1 VSEEKPKPA
10 AAPVPP
16 PKLDRVPEGYKPPAV
31 RPSVPATPPPPAA
44 APQPKRADA
53 PGQAG
58 ARPPP
63 PRVTPAGGSYGLAER
78 EIGADAAIAA
88 GLAKQGELGGD
99 TTTFALFALA
109 AGMQSTGRL
118 VLSQRGD
125 TRPGEPAATG
135 PRAPPPPP
143 LAPAQPPPAAPAL
156 APPSDGVSFALS
168 FRRGTV
174 EHAASSD
181 PEDALA
187 AFLLRRGSLTAEGLA
202 RATQA
207 SAALGGDLVSALI
220 AEKLVNPADV
230 AALLQEH
237 GAQLVQKA
245 LATEAGPWAWHP
257 QAPPPPGAFP
267 LGAPFGM
274 LCAAVRALD
283 VAAVKRRLGEREERA
298 ASRVGARIRVE
309 DLRLTPQET
318 RAAALFDG
326 TRSPAELAAA
336 HPGDAL
342 VVLRLAVLLGDLQLL
357 AFGASRKGAAPP
369 PPVAAPPPAVA
380 SGEKPTVT
388 VAPPGAPSAPS
399 APPRPA
405 AAPHAPRPAAPPA
418 ARPAPTPAIP
428 SPTPAIP
435 SAPAARH
442 PAPAAPAKAA
452 STPVAAPKAG
462 ALDRA
467 ALQALFAKLKDQDH
481 FAVLGVKQDAA
492 AAQLKI
498 AYFQLAKIYHPDA
511 VPTDAPEDVKKLA
524 ADVFAKVSEA
534 WSVLGSDAS
543 RAKYVEE
550 LKSGGAADIDVMA
563 IFEAER
569 LFQEGTLLVKAR
581 KYDEGLHK
589 FDEALHLNKDEAEFG
604 MWKAWCEFILA
615 EDKRKRFVLASSAIE
630 AELRRNPRCA
640 QGYLFLGQMAKIVG
654 DLAAAEK
661 HLRRGLA
668 VAPEHTDLQRE
679 LKYLRK

>member
-31 RPSVPATPPPPAA
+31 RPTAPPGPGPGPGKIGGAADRA
-44 APQPKRADA
+44 AP
-53 PGQAG
+53 
-58 ARPPP
+58 RPAV
-63 PRVTPAGGSYGLAER
+63 PRVTPAGGSFGLAER

-118 VLSQRGD
+118 TLG
-125 TRPGEPAATG
+125 GAEHA
-135 PRAPPPPP
+135 
-143 LAPAQPPPAAPAL
+143 
-156 APPSDGVSFALS
+156 FALS

-174 EHAASSD
+174 EHAASTD
-181 PEDALA
+181 PRDALA
-187 AFLLRRGSLTAEGLA
+187 PFLLRRGSLDAEGLA
-202 RATQA
+202 RAERA
-207 SAALGGDLVSALI
+207 SAGLGGDLVSALI

-245 LATEAGPWAWHP
+245 LATEAGPWAWNP

-283 VAAVKRRLGEREERA
+283 LAALKRRLGDREERA
-298 ASRVGARIRVE
+298 AARVGARIRVE

-318 RAAALFDG
+318 RAATLFDG
-326 TRSPAELAAA
+326 ARSPAELAAG
-336 HPGDAL
+336 HPAEAL
-342 VVLRLAVLLGDLQLL
+342 VILRLAVLLGDLQLL
-357 AFGASRKGAAPP
+357 AFGASRKGAAQQAPAQAA
-369 PPVAAPPPAVA
+369 AAPAPPSA
-380 SGEKPTVT
+380 SAPAPAAAPAPATAPAPAEKPTVT
-388 VAPPGAPSAPS
+388 AAPPGAPSAPS
-399 APPRPA
+399 APPRATASP
-405 AAPHAPRPAAPPA
+405 APRPAAAPTGPTA
-418 ARPAPTPAIP
+418 QPAPTPVIP
-428 SPTPAIP
+428 SAAPVRPAAP
-435 SAPAARH
+435 PKPAAPAPKPASAPAA
-442 PAPAAPAKAA
+442 P
-452 STPVAAPKAG
+452 PKPRSA

-467 ALQALFAKLKDQDH
+467 ALQALFARLKDQDH

-492 AAQLKI
+492 AAQIKI
-498 AYFQLAKIYHPDA
+498 AYFQLAKVYHPDA

-534 WSVLGSDAS
+534 WSVLGEDDS

-550 LKSGGAADIDVMA
+550 LKSGGAADIDVMG

-581 KYDEGLHK
+581 KYDEGLLK
-589 FDEALHLNKDEAEFG
+589 FDEAIRLNKDEAEFG

-615 EDKRKRFVLASSAIE
+615 EDKRKRIVLASSAIE
-630 AELRRNPRCA
+630 AELKRNPRCA

-654 DLAAAEK
+654 DVAGAEK
-661 HLRRGLA
+661 HLKRGLA